1 MKSTYMYR
9 MQDPLYGCVSV
20 NTHKV
25 SFFRQRL
32 ICCSAAN
39 QIIWRFEK
47 RADDYLENS
56 DGFCSK
62 KQLAAHNAAGVV
74 DLLHRRSGVDYD
86 PIDKDCSCYACA
98 RYSRSH
104 LYHLF
109 KAKSSHAQHLVALH
123 NLHYTVKS
131 LVAIMEEEPEL
142 ARRVRQYFPADEV
155 SPPGGDPMLPLSP
168 PQVRRWRMALG
179 VPSSSRRGSGKE
191 SSSTGALRREGIG
204 RRRAERGR
212 ERRRGEKEAKEGK
225 VGVRT
230 FRRATDR
237 SKIVNGTN
245 RFAGVLT
252 KWERGASEGEEDE
265 YESSGSYFDFDQ
277 PLLLITPESST
288 NIIPGT

>member
-1 MKSTYMYR
+1 M
-9 MQDPLYGCVSV
+9 L
-20 NTHKV
+20 
-25 SFFRQRL
+25 L
-32 ICCSAAN
+32 AAN
-39 QIIWRFEK
+39 
-47 RADDYLENS
+47 
-56 DGFCSK
+56 
-62 KQLAAHNAAGVV
+62 NAAGVV

-168 PQVRRWRMALG
+168 PQVRRWRMAVG
-179 VPSSSRRGSGKE
+179 VPSSSRRGSGKG